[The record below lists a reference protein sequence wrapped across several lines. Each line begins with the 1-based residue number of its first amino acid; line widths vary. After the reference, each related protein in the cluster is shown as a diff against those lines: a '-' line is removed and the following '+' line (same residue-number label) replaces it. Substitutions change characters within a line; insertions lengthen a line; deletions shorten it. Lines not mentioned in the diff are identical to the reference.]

1 MAKDKVY
8 VGAIGTEI
16 LADAGQDITGAT
28 VAMEVIKPVSGTV
41 VIWPATVYD
50 SKYVRHTSV
59 SGDFDVAG
67 DYKVNP
73 QIALADG
80 SWSSVG
86 ATGTFHVWNK
96 GE

>member
-1 MAKDKVY
+1 MAKDKIY
-8 VGAIGTEI
+8 VGAVGTEI
-16 LADAGQDITGAT
+16 LLDAGQNISGAA
-28 VAMEVIKPVSGTV
+28 VAIKVIKPGGGT
-41 VIWPATVYD
+41 ATWTAAVYN
-50 SKYVRHTSV
+50 SNCVRHITVESDLNE
-59 SGDFDVAG
+59 SG

-86 ATGTFHVWNK
+86 ATGTFHVYNE